1 MSASLCLAA
10 RRERQRAGAEAL
22 DLATFFV
29 GYPAGGATDTVAR
42 LVAEAMQGK
51 YAESVVVQNRPGA
64 GGQIAAVHV
73 KGVPPDGATLL
84 FTPAFPM
91 IIHPHVYKDVRYD
104 TLKDFVPVAT
114 THFGTL
120 ALSVGPGTPDDVKTL
135 KDFIAW
141 AKRNP
146 DKASFGAPSGGSQHF
161 TGLMLARDADIKLQL
176 VSYRGGAPSVTDA
189 LGGHVPAIVTPLAE
203 VLPHAREGKLRILA
217 TTARERSVLAPDI
230 PTFFELGFEKIVVQD
245 WSGFLAPAGTPP
257 RGRRAR
263 QRGDQRRGGI
273 RQGEGGDGQARAWR
287 SARAHPRR
295 SPRRCGKASSAIAT
309 SSGRRASRR
318 SSKRRARRVA
328 RMACAASRFLQHAL
342 DPRRELLDGERLG
355 HDLHAAFDMPV
366 AEHGILRIA
375 GDEQDLQ
382 VGMRRARGV
391 GELTAVQSAGQ
402 ADIGD
407 QQVDPRRR
415 IAGSFRPDAP
425 SAASRHA

>member
-1 MSASLCLAA
+1 MQTRRTVLVSLLLAASASVAQAQKPLEVAKV
-10 RRERQRAGAEAL
+10 
-22 DLATFFV
+22 FV

-42 LVAEAMQGK
+42 LVAEAVQGK
-51 YAESVVVQNRPGA
+51 YADAVIVENRPGA
-64 GGQIAAVHV
+64 GGQVAAVHV
-73 KGVPPDGATLL
+73 KGQTPDGATLL

-203 VLPHAREGKLRILA
+203 VLPHARAGKLRILA

-257 RGRRAR
+257 
-263 QRGDQRRGGI
+263 QI
-273 RQGEGGDGQARAWR
+273 VARANAAINAAVE
-287 SARAHPRR
+287 SAKVKEAMAKLGMEVGTRTPAVFAETVRESFER
-295 SPRRCGKASSAIAT
+295 YRDIVKAS
-309 SSGRRASRR
+309 G
-318 SSKRRARRVA
+318 
-328 RMACAASRFLQHAL
+328 FQ
-342 DPRRELLDGERLG
+342 
-355 HDLHAAFDMPV
+355 
-366 AEHGILRIA
+366 AE
-375 GDEQDLQ
+375 Q
-382 VGMRRARGV
+382 
-391 GELTAVQSAGQ
+391 
-402 ADIGD
+402 
-407 QQVDPRRR
+407 
-415 IAGSFRPDAP
+415 
-425 SAASRHA
+425 

>member
-1 MSASLCLAA
+1 MRVRRSFLCAIAAALALLLVGTGGVQA
-10 RRERQRAGAEAL
+10 QKPL

-42 LVAEAMQGK
+42 LVAEAIQGK

-73 KGVPPDGATLL
+73 KGVPADGATLL

-203 VLPHAREGKLRILA
+203 VLPHAREGRLRILA
-217 TTARERSVLAPDI
+217 TTARERSALAPDI

-257 RGRRAR
+257 
-263 QRGDQRRGGI
+263 
-273 RQGEGGDGQARAWR
+273 EVVARANAAI
-287 SARAHPRR
+287 SAAVESAKVKEAMAKLGMEVGTRTPAAFAATVRESFER
-295 SPRRCGKASSAIAT
+295 YRDIVKAS
-309 SSGRRASRR
+309 G
-318 SSKRRARRVA
+318 
-328 RMACAASRFLQHAL
+328 FQ
-342 DPRRELLDGERLG
+342 
-355 HDLHAAFDMPV
+355 
-366 AEHGILRIA
+366 AE
-375 GDEQDLQ
+375 Q
-382 VGMRRARGV
+382 
-391 GELTAVQSAGQ
+391 
-402 ADIGD
+402 
-407 QQVDPRRR
+407 
-415 IAGSFRPDAP
+415 
-425 SAASRHA
+425 